1 MSKSISVDQKRGPG
15 RPATGRD
22 PAASTRLRADILA
35 KVDQFASAND
45 ITRSQAIGRLVELG
59 LQAPK
64 PKGREVGGSS
74 ERLLRRQRAAVELGH
89 GLQAKRKGK

>member
-1 MSKSISVDQKRGPG
+1 MTPH
-15 RPATGRD
+15 PE
-22 PAASTRLRADILA
+22 
-35 KVDQFASAND
+35 
-45 ITRSQAIGRLVELG
+45 AIRRLVELG